1 VIERLGG
8 QALKVPY
15 DEWWNIIVTSRV
27 DGVEGLFVHPA
38 QDRAV
43 MAGNGMIDLEIL
55 QDLPLW

>member
-1 VIERLGG
+1 
-8 QALKVPY
+8 
-15 DEWWNIIVTSRV
+15 V

-43 MAGNGMIDLEIL
+43 MAGNGMIGLEIL